1 MSRKLLIAAL
11 ATGVALAWL
20 LLRETESNAVDSFSV
35 AELVGR
41 DVRDRR
47 VRVQGTLVPGTLCRM
62 DDCGYRFTMREPP
75 GSYAGAATVP
85 EPWPTLP
92 VAFAGCA
99 MLESFIQEPTLEHE
113 VIVFG
118 QRCQSCHELQATDV
132 WTRTYE
138 TLEYSGGAGAAPPPP
153 LPPRCSALTPRM

>member
-20 LLRETESNAVDSFSV
+20 LWGETDNAVDSFSV
-35 AELVGR
+35 AELVSR
-41 DVRDRR
+41 DVRDRPI
-47 VRVQGTLVPGTLCRM
+47 RVQGTLVPGTLCRL
-62 DDCGYRFTMREPP
+62 DDCGYRFTMREPA
-75 GSYAGAATVP
+75 GSYASAASVP
-85 EPWPTLP
+85 DPWPTLP

-99 MLESFIQEPTLEHE
+99 MLESVLHEPAREHE

-132 WTRTYE
+132 WARTYE
-138 TLEYSGGAGAAPPPP
+138 MLEHAGGAGAAPPPP